1 MEESKEKQFV
11 CRFCNKN
18 FPSGKSLGGHIRIH
32 TTEYSVSYN
41 RKGLRKHPKNKNKRK
56 ITSLEQLSCGECG
69 KGFVS
74 LKGLEAHMDC
84 HSEGEKMLR
93 DIQSDTET
101 SSSPTTRKR
110 SKRVF
115 DSVSLSNGSLS
126 SVSEIDQDD
135 NAALTLIMLYRHSKG
150 HNLVA
155 SSVAESSENN
165 SVVLETKSSPS
176 EEKLV
181 KMFSDVKIQALEDD
195 KAAVDEQLRFAADVE
210 DDNGA
215 VDEKL
220 RSSADV
226 DDDNGAVLC
235 DSDSSDSDYF
245 MYGPKKS
252 DSDISVDQSLK
263 NTGVVASG
271 LSYSDELRVKEGG
284 SKHYELSK
292 RKRVLPSYESDSC
305 AETSS
310 KIHRSSDSK
319 SPMVKKASGG
329 GAKKK
334 REGHVCPICFRVF
347 KSGQALGGHKR
358 SHSFAVN
365 QEHRI
370 EQQHQVA
377 EMHHHHDQFDL
388 NLPATEFDE

>member
-1 MEESKEKQFV
+1 MEEKSEEKEFV

-32 TTEYSVSYN
+32 TTEYSVCYN
-41 RKGLRKHPKNKNKRK
+41 RKGLKKHPKKKNKNKRLVDQREIK
-56 ITSLEQLSCGECG
+56 ALKQPQQQQQHSCRECG
-69 KGFVS
+69 KGFIS
-74 LKGLEAHMDC
+74 LKGLCAHMEC

-101 SSSPTTRKR
+101 SSPPSRKR
-110 SKRVF
+110 SKRVMRES
-115 DSVSLSNGSLS
+115 DSASLSNGSSS
-126 SVSEIDQDD
+126 SVSEIDQED

-165 SVVLETKSSPS
+165 SVILETKSSPS
-176 EEKLV
+176 GEKLV
-181 KMFSDVKIQALEDD
+181 KMFSDVKIQDSESD
-195 KAAVDEQLRFAADVE
+195 KVAVHEQLR
-210 DDNGA
+210 
-215 VDEKL
+215 
-220 RSSADV
+220 SAD

-245 MYGPKKS
+245 MNGPKKS

-263 NTGVVASG
+263 NTGDAGSG
-271 LSYSDELRVKEGG
+271 FRNSDELRVKEGG
-284 SKHYELSK
+284 SKYELSK
-292 RKRVLPSYESDSC
+292 RKRVLTCYESDSC

-310 KIHRSSDSK
+310 KIHRSSDTK
-319 SPMVKKASGG
+319 SPMVKKGV

-358 SHSFAVN
+358 SHSFAAN

-377 EMHHHHDQFDL
+377 EMHHHHDDQFDL
-388 NLPATEFDE
+388 NLPATDFDE

>member
-1 MEESKEKQFV
+1 MEEKGKEKQFV

-41 RKGLRKHPKNKNKRK
+41 RKGLKKHPKKKKKKKKKRLVDEREIK
-56 ITSLEQLSCGECG
+56 ALKQQQQHCCRECG
-69 KGFVS
+69 KGFIS
-74 LKGLEAHMDC
+74 LKGLCAHMDC
-84 HSEGEKMLR
+84 HSEGKKMLR

-101 SSSPTTRKR
+101 SSPPSRER
-110 SKRVF
+110 SKRVMRES
-115 DSVSLSNGSLS
+115 DSVSLSSGSSS

-165 SVVLETKSSPS
+165 SVILETKSSPS
-176 EEKLV
+176 GEKLV
-181 KMFSDVKIQALEDD
+181 KMFSDVKIQELESD
-195 KAAVDEQLRFAADVE
+195 KVAVDQQLR
-210 DDNGA
+210 
-215 VDEKL
+215 
-220 RSSADV
+220 SA
-226 DDDNGAVLC
+226 DDDNGALLC

-245 MYGPKKS
+245 MNGPKKS
-252 DSDISVDQSLK
+252 DSDISVDQSLN
-263 NTGVVASG
+263 NTGVVGSG
-271 LSYSDELRVKEGG
+271 FRNTDELRVKEGG
-284 SKHYELSK
+284 SKYELSK
-292 RKRVLPSYESDSC
+292 RKRVLTSYESDSC

-310 KIHRSSDSK
+310 KIHRSSDTK
-319 SPMVKKASGG
+319 SPMAKKGV

-334 REGHVCPICFRVF
+334 REGHECPICFRVF

-358 SHSFAVN
+358 SHSFAPN

-370 EQQHQVA
+370 EQQHQLA
-377 EMHHHHDQFDL
+377 EMHHHDQFDL
-388 NLPATEFDE
+388 NLPATDFDE